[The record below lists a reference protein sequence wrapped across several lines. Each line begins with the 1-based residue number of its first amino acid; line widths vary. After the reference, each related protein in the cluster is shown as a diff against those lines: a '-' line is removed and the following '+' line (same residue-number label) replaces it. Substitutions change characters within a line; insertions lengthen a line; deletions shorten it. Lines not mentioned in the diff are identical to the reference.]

1 MTRSTED
8 TEGLAAD
15 PRFLQLLIDHMTDVV
30 VVMDVKGTLT
40 YVSPSVQWSLGR
52 EPDDLVGT
60 NGLDLVHPD
69 DRADAAAALGRSNAA
84 APGVLPIK
92 HVRIARADG
101 DYLVV
106 QLTTYSMID
115 DPAINGFVMVARD
128 VTEQTAAELG
138 LRERE
143 ERYRLLFDSTQDAVI
158 LVDAETLKI
167 ADVNPAAEEL
177 YGWSRS
183 EFLGKRVTDVS
194 AEPDATA
201 EAVAQPSTKA
211 ITASRKHRRKDGSE
225 FDVEITFGSVELDG
239 RDMKVGVMRDVSER
253 LRAEAEFKALIAQSS
268 DIITVLAPDGS
279 WRSSSDAGTRLLGYP
294 HGFDPEGG
302 IFSLLHPDDVDG
314 AIAAFAG
321 VISGER
327 DPEETIITRVRAAD
341 DSWRYVETVARNLV
355 DDPLVRGIVL
365 NSRDV
370 SERVVAEDALV
381 ESREQFRALV
391 QNASDLISV
400 IGYDGL
406 FKYVSPSSFRILGYK
421 PDELEGTDAG
431 SFVHPDDLDAVAEAV
446 TDSLD
451 ETKEPALVMYRTH
464 HRDGSY
470 RIIESLTTPLVDVAG
485 MDGMVTNSRD
495 VTERVAA
502 EQALKAS
509 QARFAALIQR
519 STDLVTVSGTD
530 GIMKYI
536 SPSVKEILGYT
547 AEELVGTDAA
557 AIMHPDDSDR
567 VSKIVMAHVIGETD
581 PPLLEYRV
589 RHKDGSYR
597 TLEGITTNL
606 LDEPSVQ
613 GVVSNSRDV
622 TERREV
628 ERLAG
633 ELTEILEAST
643 EIVVLSDPTGHV
655 VYPNQ
660 AARTMLGAYEGQ
672 DARELTSAETRTLMR
687 DDVIPAVERHGAWS
701 GELVLVGTHGPIPV
715 AATVQA
721 HRDEHGTLIRM
732 ATIAHDISSLK
743 AAQDRLQY
751 AALHDVLTG
760 LPNRAMFREIS
771 EPALA
776 RATRAGESLAV
787 LFLDLDGFKLVND
800 EHGHDAGDRLL
811 IQVSQRLRDVVRLGD
826 TLARLGGDE
835 FVVLCQQPHSEAQM
849 LELADRLI
857 GVLSKPFVLGDDEVT
872 IGASVG
878 IAYGI
883 HVSGT
888 IDDMIRDAD
897 LALYRAKR
905 AGRGRALLFDRDVSP
920 AIDGG

>member
-1 MTRSTED
+1 MTRSTEH

-15 PRFLQLLIDHMTDVV
+15 PRFLRLLIDHMTDVV

-40 YVSPSVQWSLGR
+40 YVSPSVRWSLGR
-52 EPDDLVGT
+52 EPVDLVGT
-60 NGLDLVHPD
+60 NAMDLVHPD
-69 DRADAAAALGRSNAA
+69 DRDDAVSALGRSNAA

-92 HVRIARADG
+92 HVRIVRADG
-101 DYLVV
+101 DHLMV
-106 QLTTYSMID
+106 QLTSYSMID
-115 DPAINGFVMVARD
+115 DPAINGFVMVGRD
-128 VTEQTAAELG
+128 ITEQADAELS

-143 ERYRLLFDSTQDAVI
+143 ERYRLLFAATQDAVMV
-158 LVDAETLKI
+158 VDAETLRI

-177 YGWSRS
+177 YGWSRA
-183 EFLGKRVTDVS
+183 EFLDMPVISIS

-201 EAVAQPSTKA
+201 EAIQQPASEAK
-211 ITASRKHRRKDGSE
+211 TASRRHRRKDGSE
-225 FDVEITFGSVELDG
+225 FDVDITYGSVELDG
-239 RDMKVGVMRDVSER
+239 RNMKVGVMRDVSER
-253 LRAEAEFKALIAQSS
+253 VRAEAEFKALIAQSS
-268 DIITVLAPDGS
+268 DIITVLEPDGS
-279 WRSSSDAGTRLLGYP
+279 WRSSSDAGTRLLGYE

-302 IFSLLHPDDVDG
+302 VFSLLHPDDVEG
-314 AIAAFAG
+314 AMAAFAG
-321 VISGER
+321 VLSGER
-327 DPEETIITRVRAAD
+327 DPDETIITRVRAAD

-355 DDPLVRGIVL
+355 DDPLVHGIVL
-365 NSRDV
+365 NTRDV
-370 SERVVAEDALV
+370 SERVVAEEALV

-391 QNASDLISV
+391 QNASDLITV

-406 FKYVSPSSFRILGYK
+406 FKYVSPSSIRILGYK
-421 PDELEGTDAG
+421 PDELEGNDAG
-431 SFVHPDDLDAVAEAV
+431 SFVHPDDLDAVADAV

-451 ETKEPALVMYRTH
+451 ETKEPALVLYRTR

-470 RIIESLTTPLVDVAG
+470 RMIESLTTPLVDIAG

-502 EQALKAS
+502 EQALLETQS
-509 QARFAALIQR
+509 RFAALVRR
-519 STDLVTVSGTD
+519 SSDLVTVSGPD
-530 GIMKYI
+530 GVMMYV

-547 AEELVGTDAA
+547 PEEITGTRAA
-557 AIMHPDDSDR
+557 DMIHPDDEAR
-567 VSKIVMAHVIGETD
+567 VSDTVLQHVVNGTE

-589 RHKDGSYR
+589 RHKDGTYR
-597 TLEGITTNL
+597 LLEGITTNL

-633 ELTEILEAST
+633 ELTEILEASA
-643 EIVVLSDPTGHV
+643 ELVVLSDPEGRV

-660 AARTMLGAYEGQ
+660 AARTVLGAHEGQ
-672 DARELTSAETRTLMR
+672 DVRELTSAATRKVMR
-687 DDVIPAVERHGAWS
+687 EEIMPAVNRRNSWS
-701 GELVLVGTHGPIPV
+701 GELSLVGARGPIPV

-721 HRDEHGTLIRM
+721 HRDEHGTLIRV
-732 ATIAHDISSLK
+732 ATIAHDISDLK
-743 AAQDRLQY
+743 AAQDRLKY

-776 RATRAGESLAV
+776 RASRADESLAV

-800 EHGHDAGDRLL
+800 ELGHNAGDRLL
-811 IQVSQRLRDVVRLGD
+811 VQVAQRLRDVVRLGD

-835 FVVLCQQPHSEAQM
+835 FIVLCQQPHSEQQM
-849 LELADRLI
+849 RELADRLI
-857 GVLSKPFVLGDDEVT
+857 GVLSKPFMIGDDEVS

-878 IAYGI
+878 ISYGI
-883 HVSGT
+883 HASGT

-897 LALYRAKR
+897 LALYQAKR
-905 AGRGRALLFDRDVSP
+905 AGRGRALLFDRDVTS
-920 AIDGG
+920 AIEGG